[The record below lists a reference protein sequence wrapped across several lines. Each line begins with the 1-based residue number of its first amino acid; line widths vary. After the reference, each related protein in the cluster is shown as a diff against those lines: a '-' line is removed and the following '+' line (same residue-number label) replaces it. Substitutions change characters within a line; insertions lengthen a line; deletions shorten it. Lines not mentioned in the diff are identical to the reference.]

1 MLGDCI
7 LHAFLNF
14 TEVASLYGFFVAI
27 IIKLPPKLLLHL
39 ELKGKKKEEE
49 MRRKRRL
56 GRSRTFLHLVHCEK
70 LCSGL
75 LYTYKSNHQRELLH
89 FSPIHNHSLN
99 L

>member
-1 MLGDCI
+1 MLGGCI

-49 MRRKRRL
+49 EEAGEKQNISSL
-56 GRSRTFLHLVHCEK
+56 GPL
-70 LCSGL
+70 
-75 LYTYKSNHQRELLH
+75 
-89 FSPIHNHSLN
+89 
-99 L
+99 